1 MAVKRRLPAG
11 AQSSSGEATP
21 TTSLPTTDINS
32 LSKSDYWTAENELKL
47 LQAIMTHKPFGI
59 SKHFQMV
66 LVLNKLSQGN
76 FCNSISLQLFVV

>member
-11 AQSSSGEATP
+11 AQSSSGDATP
-21 TTSLPTTDINS
+21 TTTVPAIDGRNNPKTDIWS
-32 LSKSDYWTAENELKL
+32 AENELKL
-47 LQAIMTHKPFGI
+47 LQVLMTHKPFGI

-76 FCNSISLQLFVV
+76 FHHIFCKVFLL

>member
-11 AQSSSGEATP
+11 AQSSQSSSVEATT
-21 TTSLPTTDINS
+21 TTSLPTTDINPV
-32 LSKSDYWTAENELKL
+32 SKTDYWNAENELKL
-47 LQAIMTHKPFGI
+47 LQAVMAHKPFGI

-76 FCNSISLQLFVV
+76 SFLC